1 MTAKT
6 KNTELLMECVSKP
19 NRNEM
24 QNERAYGARKNPR
37 CNYMY
42 STQVGLNGETS
53 EHSNRRFIIMNAEI
67 QDSQFLL
74 VNLYAPN
81 TVKEQLDFFS
91 EIKHHIEEFNV
102 DPDNNIII
110 GGDFNATFK
119 ADLDCSGGKPSIKES
134 VKKIQEIESEYDLID
149 IWRIRNPESKL
160 FTWRQKRPLIQRR
173 LDFWLISDNLQDEV
187 CKANIIPS
195 IKSDHSAITLSL
207 ESEKKNRNASPFT
220 QKTVD

>member
-1 MTAKT
+1 
-6 KNTELLMECVSKP
+6 MECVSKP

-24 QNERAYGARKNPR
+24 QNERACGARKNPR

-42 STQVGLNGETS
+42 YTQVGLNGEMS

-81 TVKEQLDFFS
+81 TMKEQLDFFS

-119 ADLDCSGGKPSIKES
+119 ADLDCSGGKPSIIES
-134 VKKIQEIESEYDLID
+134 VKIIQEIESEYDLID
-149 IWRIRNPESKL
+149 IWRIRNPKSKL
-160 FTWRQKRPLIQRR
+160 FTWR
-173 LDFWLISDNLQDEV
+173 
-187 CKANIIPS
+187 
-195 IKSDHSAITLSL
+195 
-207 ESEKKNRNASPFT
+207 KNAL
-220 QKTVD
+220 